1 MSFGFNSSI
10 RTESEIDTPT
20 FVGSY
25 LRFRVGE
32 SDMLVLLLRLRVGG
46 VVLGSGDGFR
56 LLLREAGGDVGGEEG
71 VLCGSGIFGSV
82 VSGSFGLP

>member
-1 MSFGFNSSI
+1 
-10 RTESEIDTPT
+10 
-20 FVGSY
+20 
-25 LRFRVGE
+25 
-32 SDMLVLLLRLRVGG
+32 MLVLLLRLRVGG
-46 VVLGSGDGFR
+46 VALGSGDGFR